1 MIPVLSKEEKPV
13 VSGTT
18 GLSVS
23 ADVKEVIAFCPS
35 CKALETLWLTDDR
48 LIQSRKFSQD
58 GGQIYHDCGSCEP
71 CRLYRMAS
79 AACSE
84 AGNE

>member
-1 MIPVLSKEEKPV
+1 MTLVLTKEEKPT
-13 VSGTT
+13 VSRTT
-18 GLSVS
+18 RLSVS
-23 ADVKEVIAFCPS
+23 ANVKEVIAFCPR
-35 CKALETLWLTDDR
+35 CKTLQTLWVTDHR
-48 LIQSRKFSQD
+48 LIPTSKFSQN

>member
-35 CKALETLWLTDDR
+35 CKALETLWPR
-48 LIQSRKFSQD
+48 RRKFVN
-58 GGQIYHDCGSCEP
+58 GFE
-71 CRLYRMAS
+71 
-79 AACSE
+79 
-84 AGNE
+84 